1 MLISYL
7 KATWLTS
14 IHFFFCTKTP
24 GIFFHNMKSKQI
36 LHASLISSVN
46 CLFALRNSEPHC
58 DQEGHSR
65 ATEKRPVC
73 SVGLAHLWTLSLL
86 KHSRLLNIMFFT
98 CGVGKIL
105 WSECIERPILKFF
118 LGILKRKGIES
129 YSGGKWNPRKEDSF
143 LSEYGKVNRFVCS
156 NKRESEKRSFFE
168 WKDFFG
174 GVRKVTCAVFITGLS
189 GPSYQLSQGT
199 QRDRLLWR
207 RLSRKRSTSRF
218 IFLLLLISRPLSILS
233 H

>member
-1 MLISYL
+1 MLINYL

-14 IHFFFCTKTP
+14 IHFFFVPKP
-24 GIFFHNMKSKQI
+24 QGFSFIIWK
-36 LHASLISSVN
+36 ASRFSTHLSSALWTV
-46 CLFALRNSEPHC
+46 CLLSESLRPHC
-58 DQEGHSR
+58 DQEGNSR

-129 YSGGKWNPRKEDSF
+129 YSGGKWNPRKEESF
-143 LSEYGKVNRFVCS
+143 LSEYGKVNRFVCT
-156 NKRESEKRSFFE
+156 NKGESEKRSFFE

-207 RLSRKRSTSRF
+207 WLSRKRSTSRF
-218 IFLLLLISRPLSILS
+218 IFLLLLISRPLSILC